1 VPDTGIQ
8 AVAALARPWI
18 AANPAWTFFLLE
30 SSFSLLYSGPTKCQD
45 KKSLSLMLIEPQN
58 HRSKR
63 LRAAV
68 LLGLALSVAGCTS
81 SEIMKIGDAS
91 NDIAGGQKDRLRDA
105 AQEKIIWRRV
115 QQHFGLPDVDNT
127 RVSEQREF
135 FLKYRSHFRKT
146 QEQAQPYLHF
156 ILTELEKRNMP
167 SELAFLPIIESGYR
181 PRALS
186 PGKALGIWQIIPGTG
201 KVFGLESSKWYDGR
215 RDVIASTLAALNY
228 LDRLS
233 NRYDKDWMLTL
244 AAYNAGEGTVDRA
257 IKKNAA
263 KGRATDYW
271 SLDLPAETQKY
282 VPKLLAIKQLVK
294 HPERYGIELEPIKD
308 EQQVSIVKIDSPI
321 DLNVVARLADTSME
335 LLRKLNPGFSSW
347 FTSPHRPHRLLLPSS
362 QVQVFEE
369 RLAALPEHKRIQLKS
384 HKVAKGETLKKLA
397 QRYKT
402 DPELIKLTNK
412 LTSDTLKPASI
423 ILIPTPYED
432 KIADQELLLAEKK
445 PAT

>member
-1 VPDTGIQ
+1 
-8 AVAALARPWI
+8 
-18 AANPAWTFFLLE
+18 
-30 SSFSLLYSGPTKCQD
+30 
-45 KKSLSLMLIEPQN
+45 MLIEPQN